1 MSPDH
6 GLRKAAMDN
15 KDLQAFAQAAAKSVK
30 TEADL
35 NAFRRMLTKVT
46 VEVALNAEL
55 D

>member
-1 MSPDH
+1 MN
-6 GLRKAAMDN
+6 K
-15 KDLQAFAQAAAKSVK
+15 KDLQAFAQESAKSVK
-30 TEADL
+30 TETDL